1 MIGDKIKELRNRKGL
16 YQQELADIMNVSK
29 STIAMWE
36 TNKREPSS
44 EMLVALANFFE
55 CSTDYLMGRDV
66 KLNLE
71 ETTTDE
77 LVILNRN
84 AIKLSPEKQKQLL
97 DMARL
102 MFKEEFDDWFSGL
115 WTSNKCSI

>member
-1 MIGDKIKELRNRKGL
+1 MIGDKIKELRNRTGL

-55 CSTDYLMGRDV
+55 VTTDFLLGVSTDTETNKKDTSLINEVSMI
-66 KLNLE
+66 LCNFTE
-71 ETTTDE
+71 EE
-77 LVILNRN
+77 
-84 AIKLSPEKQKQLL
+84 LL
-97 DMARL
+97 DI
-102 MFKEEFDDWFSGL
+102 KKY
-115 WTSNKCSI
+115 SNFLRWSRGH

>member
-1 MIGDKIKELRNRKGL
+1 MQAVYIPYILTE
-16 YQQELADIMNVSK
+16 
-29 STIAMWE
+29 
-36 TNKREPSS
+36 
-44 EMLVALANFFE
+44 
-55 CSTDYLMGRDV
+55 MGRDV

-84 AIKLSPEKQKQLL
+84 AIKLSPEKQKKLL

-102 MFKEEFDDWFSGL
+102 MFKEEFDD
-115 WTSNKCSI
+115 

>member
-102 MFKEEFDDWFSGL
+102 MFKEEFDD
-115 WTSNKCSI
+115 

>member
-66 KLNLE
+66 KFNIE

-84 AIKLSPEKQKQLL
+84 AKKLSPKKQKKLL

-102 MFKEEFDDWFSGL
+102 MFKEEFDD
-115 WTSNKCSI
+115 

>member
-66 KLNLE
+66 KFNLE

-84 AIKLSPEKQKQLL
+84 AKKLSPKKQKKLL

-102 MFKEEFDDWFSGL
+102 MFKEEFDD
-115 WTSNKCSI
+115 

>member
-1 MIGDKIKELRNRKGL
+1 MIGDKIKELRNKKGL

-44 EMLVALANFFE
+44 EMLIALANFFE
-55 CSTDYLMGRDV
+55 CSTDYLMGRNGKFNSD
-66 KLNLE
+66 

-84 AIKLSPEKQKQLL
+84 AKKLSPEKQKKLL

-102 MFKEEFDDWFSGL
+102 MFKEEFDD
-115 WTSNKCSI
+115 

>member
-1 MIGDKIKELRNRKGL
+1 
-16 YQQELADIMNVSK
+16 
-29 STIAMWE
+29 
-36 TNKREPSS
+36 
-44 EMLVALANFFE
+44 
-55 CSTDYLMGRDV
+55 MGRDV

-102 MFKEEFDDWFSGL
+102 MFKEEFDD
-115 WTSNKCSI
+115 